1 MKKILSLF
9 FLFVFSISTAAFCL
23 EVSKSKDARGEGID
37 TLIGRLEKI
46 IPPPPITLTLDD
58 CVEIALL
65 NNPELKIKQSIL
77 NSVDG
82 DQMIDRSRFF
92 SHVDIIGNFG
102 RSQGSLL
109 KSYYPSHNP
118 MAVTPL
124 GGLDSGGYSSG
135 SSSGSSDIS
144 SLAAQFGVS
153 DISSLMSSIPA
164 EYQQLAEQY
173 LSGAFRPALNRDA
186 DQVIPEFPDFDP
198 EQLQA
203 LIDALAQVD
212 PEQITGLINSIESL
226 NNLLASTSS
235 SDRTTLNNEIAVKY
249 SRRLLE
255 WGRDS
260 SSSAQI
266 RANRRL
272 ASHNYQQKVRDIVAN
287 VRTSFFHILLKK
299 QQIETRQELLA
310 AYEENL
316 IKKQKRYDIAK
327 DVPRIDVLTA
337 ELDVLEQKNRINSL
351 KAALMNKELELLK
364 LLDMPFGAKVNFKGE
379 LRDFNYSLDQIV
391 RNTSDNSFHVAYLRE
406 ELKED
411 EREFRELAWDYKPV
425 LTAKAGVENH
435 RNAVGLS
442 LNNSNQTYGLDLGVS
457 QHLNLPTS
465 TSSFG
470 LSSNRTEN
478 NYTLSLG
485 AVWNV
490 YDNTKR
496 KGVEKKHLEKLSQ
509 TRMEFGQ
516 ALVEEEMEARKAHQ
530 TLVEAMER
538 LKLQEDIVN
547 VARQRLEI
555 TLKLREYGKAQDYQV
570 DQRRNDFFSQQDKYF
585 SEQENLIAAQENL
598 RRIMGV
604 FQ

>member
-1 MKKILSLF
+1 MKKAFSLLFLIF
-9 FLFVFSISTAAFCL
+9 FSASVSVLCVEKQEKAIS
-23 EVSKSKDARGEGID
+23 SGESVD
-37 TLIGRLEKI
+37 TLLKRLEAI
-46 IPPPPITLTLDD
+46 VPPPPLALTMDE

-92 SHVDIIGNFG
+92 SHVDVIGNFG

-118 MAVTPL
+118 MAVASL
-124 GGLDSGGYSSG
+124 GGLDTGSYSAS

-144 SLAAQFGVS
+144 SLAAQFGVT
-153 DISSLMSSIPA
+153 DVSSLLSSIPA
-164 EYQQLAEQY
+164 EYQKLAEQY

-186 DQVIPEFPDFDP
+186 EQPFEFPDIDT

-212 PEQITGLINSIESL
+212 PEQITGLINSIDSL
-226 NNLLASTSS
+226 NSLLASTSS
-235 SDRTTLNNEIAVKY
+235 SDRTSLNNEIAVRY

-260 SSSAQI
+260 SSSSQI

-272 ASHNYQQKVRDIVAN
+272 ASHNYQQKVRDVVAN
-287 VRTSFFHILLKK
+287 VRTTFFHILLKQ

-316 IKKQKRYDIAK
+316 VKKQKRYEIAR

-351 KAALMNKELELLK
+351 KAALMNKELDLLK
-364 LLDMPFGAKVNFKGE
+364 LLDMPFGSKVNFKGD
-379 LRDFNYSLDQIV
+379 LRDFHYTLDQIV
-391 RNTSDNSFHVAYLRE
+391 KNTSDNSFHIAYLRD

-411 EREFRELAWDYKPV
+411 EREFRELAWDYKPIF
-425 LTAKAGVENH
+425 TAKAGVENH

-465 TSSFG
+465 SSSFG

-496 KGVEKKHLEKLSQ
+496 KGIEKKHIEKLSQ
-509 TRMEFGQ
+509 TRMEFSQ
-516 ALVEEEMEARKAHQ
+516 ALADEEMEARKAHQ
-530 TLVEAMER
+530 TLIEAMER

-585 SEQENLIAAQENL
+585 SEQENLIAAQENI